1 MIIPQFLKYV
11 LYICFLILYCEVGIY
26 YIVLLQCSWPIL
38 DENLNEIT
46 NPSHNIPLKVM
57 LLADTHLLGSR
68 KGHWFDKLR
77 REWQMYRAFQTVMF
91 IHNPDVIFVLGD
103 LFDEGLW
110 CSKSEFK
117 YYIQRFH
124 SLFKVP
130 SEKKLFVVP
139 GNHDM
144 GFHYWLDDYL
154 KHRFD
159 TAFNITSVN
168 MLTLKGNTFVLL
180 NSMAMEDDGCDFCRA
195 ANKQLQ
201 KISNILY
208 CSKEGKNNQHCNNV
222 KKLQLSRPIF
232 LQHFP
237 MYRPSDEICKEPDS
251 APPNIKSQ
259 SFRERWECLSKEA
272 SAKIIKL
279 LNPRIIFTGHT
290 HYGCHIIHDKNIPEW
305 TIPSFNWRN
314 INNPSF
320 ILAVFTPDKFAV
332 NKCYMPKE
340 NTVIITYIFG
350 TVFLLVYIFFNL
362 KSKIRLNI
370 FRKCIRCK

>member
-208 CSKEGKNNQHCNNV
+208 CRGK
-222 KKLQLSRPIF
+222 K
-232 LQHFP
+232 
-237 MYRPSDEICKEPDS
+237 
-251 APPNIKSQ
+251 
-259 SFRERWECLSKEA
+259 
-272 SAKIIKL
+272 
-279 LNPRIIFTGHT
+279 
-290 HYGCHIIHDKNIPEW
+290 
-305 TIPSFNWRN
+305 
-314 INNPSF
+314 
-320 ILAVFTPDKFAV
+320 
-332 NKCYMPKE
+332 
-340 NTVIITYIFG
+340 
-350 TVFLLVYIFFNL
+350 
-362 KSKIRLNI
+362 
-370 FRKCIRCK
+370 